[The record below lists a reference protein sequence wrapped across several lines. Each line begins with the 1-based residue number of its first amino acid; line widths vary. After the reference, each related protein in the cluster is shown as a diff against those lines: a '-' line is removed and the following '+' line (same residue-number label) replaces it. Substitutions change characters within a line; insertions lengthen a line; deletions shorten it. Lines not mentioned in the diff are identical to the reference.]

1 MGERKSIAFELRY
14 MCLRMGDR
22 VKEREKEICLGVC
35 VCVCVCERERE
46 EKEITCVLW
55 YSI

>member
-22 VKEREKEICLGVC
+22 VKERERKKYVK

-46 EKEITCVLW
+46 EKEITYVLW
-55 YSI
+55 YGI